1 MKKIIR
7 DIGIT
12 FIVISIVCVAFW
24 KIGWLTSVK
33 EIYIM
38 FIITGVVIP
47 IDLFASWIWRK
58 LIKRQ

>member
-12 FIVISIVCVAFW
+12 FIIISIICVAFW
-24 KIGWLTSVK
+24 EIGWLTSVK